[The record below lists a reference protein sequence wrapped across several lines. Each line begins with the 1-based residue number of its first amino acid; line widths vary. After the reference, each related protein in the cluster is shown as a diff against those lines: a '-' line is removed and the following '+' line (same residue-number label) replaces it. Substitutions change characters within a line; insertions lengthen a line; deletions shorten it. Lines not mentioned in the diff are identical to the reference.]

1 MLNPFQILDLYL
13 DWRRKRRTRAGKA
26 SGVLLLS
33 CGGLGDMVLFALVL
47 PRLLDLAA
55 GGERV
60 SVLVRSDA
68 AKMTFVF
75 PPRVE
80 VRSVD
85 FERLMKDLGYRRR
98 ACDELFD
105 VQYRLVVSCDYLR
118 HPYLDEALVAACAA
132 PETLAMEPRPWAKY
146 DRVLRRNRGL
156 YKRLYD
162 SGPPRL
168 DKVVRW
174 TRFADWLT
182 GETRP
187 PPVVRLP
194 EAGQPLP
201 DQPAV
206 PLLLV
211 QPFSAVREKQ
221 SPASLYARIVEALP
235 ASRRVVIT
243 GTPGDLDRNP
253 EFLPLLELPGVEFDS
268 STFADLV
275 PLLRAARLVISIDTA
290 LMHLAVAVGAPTLCL
305 ASAAFV
311 GEIVPYDPAITPSN
325 AHFVY
330 HSMPCEGC
338 LGVCVFPAEDGAFP
352 YVARLDGHAVITK
365 VKELMIP

>member
-1 MLNPFQILDLYL
+1 MLKPFQLLDLHL
-13 DWRRKRRTRAGKA
+13 GWRRKRRKRAGEA

-47 PRLLDLAA
+47 PRLLGLAA

-60 SVLVRSDA
+60 NVLVRSDA
-68 AKMTFVF
+68 ARMAFVF
-75 PPRVE
+75 PPHIE
-80 VRSVD
+80 VRGVD
-85 FERLMKDLGYRRR
+85 FGRLMKDPGYRRR
-98 ACDELFD
+98 TCEELFEAH
-105 VQYRLVVSCDYLR
+105 YRLVVSCDHLR
-118 HPYLDEALVAACAA
+118 HPYLDEALVAACGA

-146 DRVLRRNRGL
+146 DRALRRNRGL

-187 PPVVRLP
+187 PPMVRLP
-194 EAGQPLP
+194 DAGQPP
-201 DQPAV
+201 PEKPAA
-206 PLLLV
+206 PLVLV
-211 QPFSAVREKQ
+211 QPFSAARGKQ
-221 SPASLYARIVEALP
+221 SPASLHARIFEALP
-235 ASRRVVIT
+235 TGRRVIVT
-243 GTPGDLDRNP
+243 GTQADLDRNP

-268 STFADLV
+268 STFADLA
-275 PLLRAARLVISIDTA
+275 PLLGAARLVISVDTA

-305 ASAAFV
+305 ASAAYV
-311 GEIVPYDPAITPSN
+311 GEIVPYDLAITPAN

-330 HSMPCEGC
+330 HSTPCEGC
-338 LGVCVFPAEDGAFP
+338 LGACVLPAEDGVFP
-352 YVARLDGHAVITK
+352 CVARLDGDAVIAK
-365 VKELMIP
+365 VRELTAP

>member
-1 MLNPFQILDLYL
+1 MLKPFQLLDLYL
-13 DWRRKRRTRAGKA
+13 GWRRKMRTRAGNA

-47 PRLLDLAA
+47 PRFLDLSA

-60 SVLVRSDA
+60 SVLVRGDA
-68 AKMTFVF
+68 VRMTFVF
-75 PPRVE
+75 PPQVE

-85 FERLMKDLGYRRR
+85 FGRLMKDLGYRRR
-98 ACDELFD
+98 ACDELFN

-132 PETLAMEPRPWAKY
+132 PENLAMEPRPWAKY
-146 DRVLRRNRGL
+146 DRVLRWNRGL

-187 PPVVRLP
+187 PPMVRLP

-201 DQPAV
+201 EEPAAQLV
-206 PLLLV
+206 LV

-235 ASRRVVIT
+235 TGRRVVIT

-352 YVARLDGHAVITK
+352 CVARLDGDAVIAK
-365 VKELMIP
+365 VKELMVP

>member
-1 MLNPFQILDLYL
+1 MFKPFQLLDLYL
-13 DWRRKRRTRAGKA
+13 GWRRKGRTRAGEA

-33 CGGLGDMVLFALVL
+33 CGGLGDMVLFALAL
-47 PRLLDLAA
+47 PRFLDLAD
-55 GGERV
+55 GSERV
-60 SVLVRSDA
+60 SVLVRGDA
-68 AKMTFVF
+68 APMTFVF
-75 PPRVE
+75 PPSVE

-85 FERLMKDLGYRRR
+85 FGRLMKDLEYRRR
-98 ACDELFD
+98 AGEELFD
-105 VQYRLVVSCDYLR
+105 AHYRLVVSCDYLR

-146 DRVLRRNRGL
+146 DRALRWNRGL

-194 EAGQPLP
+194 EVGQPLP
-201 DQPAV
+201 EAPAA
-206 PLLLV
+206 PLVLV

-221 SPASLYARIVEALP
+221 SPASLYARIFEALP
-235 ASRRVVIT
+235 AGCRVVVT
-243 GTPGDLDRNP
+243 GAPGDLDHNP
-253 EFLPLLELPGVEFDS
+253 ELLPLLELPGVEFDS

-275 PLLRAARLVISIDTA
+275 PLLRAARLVISVDTA

-325 AHFVY
+325 AYFVY

-338 LGVCVFPAEDGAFP
+338 LGVCVLPAEDGVFP
-352 YVARLDGHAVITK
+352 CVARLDGDAVITK
-365 VKELMIP
+365 VKELMAP

>member
-1 MLNPFQILDLYL
+1 MGQ
-13 DWRRKRRTRAGKA
+13 
-26 SGVLLLS
+26 
-33 CGGLGDMVLFALVL
+33 
-47 PRLLDLAA
+47 
-55 GGERV
+55 
-60 SVLVRSDA
+60 VRP
-68 AKMTFVF
+68 V
-75 PPRVE
+75 
-80 VRSVD
+80 
-85 FERLMKDLGYRRR
+85 
-98 ACDELFD
+98 
-105 VQYRLVVSCDYLR
+105 
-118 HPYLDEALVAACAA
+118 
-132 PETLAMEPRPWAKY
+132 
-146 DRVLRRNRGL
+146 RRNRGL

-206 PLLLV
+206 PLVLV

-305 ASAAFV
+305 ASVAFV

-330 HSMPCEGC
+330 HTMPCEGC